1 MSLTKQVRGQDPH
14 LQKSVKQRV
23 WKVPV
28 SGAAWNWLLIC
39 ILLYSV
45 ILVWYLVASRTVP
58 IVGPF
63 NQPFRLFGI
72 VAFVLVLSTAGY
84 SLRRRFVR
92 GLPGR
97 VQDWLWMHIWLGITA
112 LLIAFLH
119 ENFLGIFHDYCSD
132 LSCLTQSDGGT
143 SALYALLLLVV
154 SGIIGRII
162 DVALTRVIAHE
173 ASSNGVGIVR
183 AVKERLLELEYTVER
198 FSAGKSEAFQRHV
211 RQMAASARVS
221 PVAAQGKLPS
231 LPAYEQ
237 NDFQQVL
244 ATLATYAQL
253 ARSLRRQELASRIIQ
268 SWRIVHRVIACIAL
282 VVILSHST
290 LELLNITF

>member
-1 MSLTKQVRGQDPH
+1 MPLTKPVRGQAPH
-14 LQKSVKQRV
+14 LQKQRV

-28 SGAAWNWLLIC
+28 SGSAWNWLLIS
-39 ILLYSV
+39 ILLYCV
-45 ILVWYLVASRTVP
+45 ILVWYLVASHTVS

-72 VAFVLVLSTAGY
+72 IAFVLVLSTAGY
-84 SLRRRFVR
+84 SLRRRFMR

-97 VQDWLWMHIWLGITA
+97 VQDWLWMHTWLGITA

-119 ENFLGIFHDYCSD
+119 ENFLRIFHDYCSD
-132 LSCLTQSDGGT
+132 LNCLIQSDGGT

-198 FSAGKSEAFQRHV
+198 FSAGKSEAFQRYA
-211 RQMAASARVS
+211 RQMAASASVS
-221 PVAAQGKLPS
+221 PVAAPGKLPS

-253 ARSLRRQELASRIIQ
+253 TRSLRRQELASRIIQ
-268 SWRIVHRVIACIAL
+268 RWRIVHSVVACTTLI
-282 VVILSHST
+282 VILSHAT
-290 LELLNITF
+290 LELLSITF